1 MKILHFLNHT
11 VPANGHVCAM
21 LDLACTQAKS
31 GHQVAVCSAGGGFDA
46 LLSQHGIEHFIVDQ
60 ERRPAILLA
69 AVRKTAAAIRR
80 FKPDIVHAHMMTSAI
95 IAAALRP
102 VLGFRLVTT
111 VHNDFQRSAIL
122 MGLGQRVIG
131 VSEAV
136 SKAMIK
142 RGISPKK
149 MRTVLN
155 GTLGSP
161 RFPLPAPAPLA
172 LQRPAILFVG
182 GLHPR
187 KGVDDL
193 IRAFGIVAG
202 HCPQAHLYLIGSG
215 PFRQEYERLAETLAK
230 GKVSFCGHMDDP
242 RPYMLGGDIF
252 VLASHAEPAGLVLS
266 EAREAGCAVI
276 ATEVGG
282 IPEMLDQGGAG
293 ILVPPRRPD
302 LLAAALLPL
311 LLDAGKLAEARA
323 KAQINIA
330 NLALSRVARQTGEV
344 YQELLGEA

>member
-1 MKILHFLNHT
+1 MRILHFLNHT

-21 LDLACTQAKS
+21 VDLACTQATL
-31 GHQVAVCSAGGGFDA
+31 GHQVSVCSGGGGFDA
-46 LLSQHGIEHFIVDQ
+46 LLAQYGIEHVIVDQ
-60 ERRPAILLA
+60 ERKPAILLA
-69 AVRKTAAAIRR
+69 ALGKTAAAIRR
-80 FKPDIVHAHMMTSAI
+80 IKPDIVHAHMMTSAI
-95 IAAALRP
+95 IAAMLRP
-102 VLGFRLVTT
+102 VLGFKLVTT
-111 VHNDFQRSAIL
+111 VHNDFQRSAVL

-136 SKAMIK
+136 SLGMIK
-142 RGISPKK
+142 RGISAKK

-161 RFPLPAPAPLA
+161 RFPPPLPAPLA

-193 IRAFGIVAG
+193 IKAFGIVARQ
-202 HCPQAHLYLIGSG
+202 CPTAHLYLIGSG
-215 PFRQEYERLAETLAK
+215 PFQEAYEGLAEANVKDGVT
-230 GKVSFCGHMDDP
+230 FCGHQDDP
-242 RPYMLGGDIF
+242 RPYLLGGDIF

-282 IPEMLDQGGAG
+282 IPEMLDQGRAG

-311 LLDAGKLAEARA
+311 LLDNRKLIEARA
-323 KAQINIA
+323 NSQINIG
-330 NLALSRVARQTGEV
+330 NLSLRRVAAQTGDV
-344 YQELLGEA
+344 YQELLGAA

>member
-21 LDLACTQAKS
+21 VDLACTQAAL

-46 LLSQHGIEHFIVDQ
+46 LLSQHGIEHVIVDQ
-60 ERRPAILLA
+60 ERKPAVLLA
-69 AVRKTAAAIRR
+69 ALGKTAAAIRR
-80 FKPDIVHAHMMTSAI
+80 IKPDIVHAHMMTSAI
-95 IAAALRP
+95 LAAILRP
-102 VLGFRLVTT
+102 MLGFKLVTT

-136 SKAMIK
+136 SQAMIK

-161 RFPLPAPAPLA
+161 RFPPPLPAPLD
-172 LQRPAILFVG
+172 LQRPAILFIG

-193 IRAFGIVAG
+193 IKAFGIVAG
-202 HCPQAHLYLIGSG
+202 QCPQAHLYLIGSG
-215 PFRQEYERLAETLAK
+215 PFQEAYERLAEAK
-230 GKVSFCGHMDDP
+230 GKGGITFCGHQDDP
-242 RPYMLGGDIF
+242 RPYLLGGDIF

-266 EAREAGCAVI
+266 EAREAGCAVV
-276 ATEVGG
+276 ATDVGG
-282 IPEMLDQGGAG
+282 IPEMLDQGRAG
-293 ILVPPRRPD
+293 ILVPPSRPD

-311 LLDAGKLAEARA
+311 LQNPGRLAQARA
-323 KAQINIA
+323 NSQINIA
-330 NLALSRVARQTGEV
+330 NLALSRVAGQTEQV
-344 YQELLGEA
+344 YRELLS

>member
-21 LDLACTQAKS
+21 VDLACAQAKL
-31 GHQVAVCSAGGGFDA
+31 GHQVTVCSAGGGFDA
-46 LLSQHGIEHFIVDQ
+46 LLSQYGIEHVIVDQ
-60 ERRPAILLA
+60 ERKPAILLA
-69 AVRKTAAAIRR
+69 ALGKTAKAIRR
-80 FKPDIVHAHMMTSAI
+80 IKPDIVHAHMMTGAI
-95 IAAALRP
+95 IAAVLRP
-102 VLGFRLVTT
+102 MLGFKLVTT

-136 SKAMIK
+136 SQAMIK

-155 GTLGSP
+155 GTIGSP
-161 RFPLPAPAPLA
+161 RFPPPLPAPLD

-193 IRAFGIVAG
+193 IKAFGIVSEKS
-202 HCPQAHLYLIGSG
+202 PQAHLYLIGSG
-215 PFRQEYERLAETLAK
+215 PFQKEYERLAKTVANGGVTL
-230 GKVSFCGHMDDP
+230 CGHRDDP
-242 RPYMLGGDIF
+242 RPYLLGGDIF

-276 ATEVGG
+276 ATQVGG
-282 IPEMLDQGGAG
+282 IPEMLDQGRAG
-293 ILVPPRRPD
+293 ILVPPSRPD

-311 LLDAGKLAEARA
+311 LQNAGKLAEARA
-323 KAQINIA
+323 NSQINIA
-330 NLALSRVARQTGEV
+330 DLSLSRVAVQSEQV
-344 YQELLGEA
+344 YRELLSYA

>member
-1 MKILHFLNHT
+1 MRILHFLNHT
-11 VPANGHVCAM
+11 VPANGHVSAM
-21 LDLACTQAKS
+21 VDLACTQARR

-46 LLSQHGIEHFIVDQ
+46 VLAQYGIAHFIVDQ
-60 ERRPAILLA
+60 QRKPAVLLA
-69 AVRKTAAAIRR
+69 ALGKTAAAIRR
-80 FKPDIVHAHMMTSAI
+80 FKPDIVHAHMMTSAV

-102 VLGFRLVTT
+102 VLGFKLVTT

-136 SKAMIK
+136 SRAMIS
-142 RGISPKK
+142 RGISAKK

-161 RFPLPAPAPLA
+161 RFPPPLPAPLD
-172 LQRPAILFVG
+172 LRRPAIIFIG

-193 IRAFGIVAG
+193 INAYGIVAAQ
-202 HCPQAHLYLIGSG
+202 CPRAHLYLIGSG
-215 PFRQEYERLAETLAK
+215 PFREQYERLAARGNGGVT
-230 GKVSFCGHMDDP
+230 FCGHLDDA
-242 RPYMLGGDIF
+242 RPYLLGGDIF

-266 EAREAGCAVI
+266 EAREAGCAII
-276 ATEVGG
+276 ATDVGG
-282 IPEMLDQGGAG
+282 IPEMLDQGRAG

-311 LLDAGKLAEARA
+311 LQDEGKLAEARA
-323 KAQINIA
+323 NSQINIE
-330 NLALSRVARQTGEV
+330 NLALSRVAGQTEQV
-344 YQELLGEA
+344 YRELLAQA